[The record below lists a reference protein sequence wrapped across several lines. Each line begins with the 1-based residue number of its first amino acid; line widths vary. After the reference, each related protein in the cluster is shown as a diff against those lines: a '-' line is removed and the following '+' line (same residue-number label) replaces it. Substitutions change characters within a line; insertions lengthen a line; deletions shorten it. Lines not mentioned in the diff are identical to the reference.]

1 MGCVLGFAGVLIIT
15 LSSLDGLSGGVSLT
29 GEGFMFLA
37 AAASGSGAVISKFAA
52 KGQSPMVVTGWQ
64 LTIGGAVLLLAG
76 IVGGGY
82 FQTVSPQAFCL
93 LGYLIFLSAA
103 AFTVWTWLLKR
114 YPVGKVSVYNFL
126 VPVFG
131 SLMSGVVLGETVFT
145 VRNMLSL
152 LLVCAGIVL
161 VNRKKEQKQG

>member
-1 MGCVLGFAGVLIIT
+1 
-15 LSSLDGLSGGVSLT
+15 
-29 GEGFMFLA
+29 
-37 AAASGSGAVISKFAA
+37 
-52 KGQSPMVVTGWQ
+52 MVVTGWQ

-76 IVGGGY
+76 IVGGGH

>member
-1 MGCVLGFAGVLIIT
+1 MATFFAVGISHCLFADDRLNMPKAMGCVLGFVGVLIIT

-76 IVGGGY
+76 IVGGGH

-93 LGYLIFLSAA
+93 LGYLFFSLPRHLPFGRCCSSAI
-103 AFTVWTWLLKR
+103 R
-114 YPVGKVSVYNFL
+114 SGKVSVYNF
-126 VPVFG
+126 
-131 SLMSGVVLGETVFT
+131 SG
-145 VRNMLSL
+145 
-152 LLVCAGIVL
+152 AGVWI
-161 VNRKKEQKQG
+161 RCGPGCRAR